1 MSARPLA
8 SSTPK
13 PAPETNLDSLGRF
26 AEQIDG
32 RWRIREE
39 PPVIVRVDPAEATP
53 TGVSVGE
60 VIENAWASY
69 LASLRPDLRI
79 LLSHYTYADF
89 AQKIVRVG
97 SVGTGAFML
106 LALGPHGDDPLF
118 LQMKEA
124 PPSALEPYTVAQ
136 LFSNDGERVVT
147 GQRLMQAA
155 SDQFLGWM
163 RVEAF
168 ARPYDFY
175 VRQLRDWKL
184 SLEVAAMTPDQLAQ
198 YAAACGEALARAHA
212 RGGSSSAIAG
222 YIGKGDTFDQAMLR
236 FALAYADQTRLDH
249 RALAEAE
256 RSGRITALHGV

>member
-1 MSARPLA
+1 M
-8 SSTPK
+8 
-13 PAPETNLDSLGRF
+13 
-26 AEQIDG
+26 Q
-32 RWRIREE
+32 
-39 PPVIVRVDPAEATP
+39 
-53 TGVSVGE
+53 
-60 VIENAWASY
+60 NAWGRY

-79 LLSHYTYADF
+79 LLSHYTYVDF
-89 AQKIVRVG
+89 AQKVVGVG

-106 LALGPHGDDPLF
+106 LGMGPHGDDPLF

-124 PPSALEPYTVAQ
+124 PPSVLERYTVSG

-163 RVEAF
+163 RVEEL

-175 VRQLRDWKL
+175 VRQLRDWKM
-184 SLEVAAMTPDQLAQ
+184 SLEVAAMTPEQLGA

-222 YIGKGDTFDQAMLR
+222 YLGRGDKFERAILR
-236 FALAYADQTRLDH
+236 FALAYADQNERDYD
-249 RALAEAE
+249 ALAEAD